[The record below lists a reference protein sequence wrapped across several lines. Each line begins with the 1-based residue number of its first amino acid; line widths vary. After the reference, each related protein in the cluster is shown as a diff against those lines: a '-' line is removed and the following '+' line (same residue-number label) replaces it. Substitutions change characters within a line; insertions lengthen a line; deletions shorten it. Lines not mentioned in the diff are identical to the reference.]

1 MDFDEETR
9 RMKDRAFKKELEF
22 QRKLHPDADKDM
34 QERNIRKKIYGSS
47 RGGGAMLDL
56 TQRPGGMRMPPK
68 KKFKEGKKVKRK
80 LPKTP
85 TKAQRARGP
94 EAGMAGF
101 GTAQPESIAKRV
113 KPGLASGVRG
123 TPKNPVGGP
132 ETVGMLERLTGK
144 ARKKAPKVV
153 KDVEKKVG
161 AALGYESGGKIRGCG
176 MASKGT
182 RPVKMVRMKGS

>member
-1 MDFDEETR
+1 MDFDDEIK
-9 RMKDRAFKKELEF
+9 RMKDRAVKKDLKF
-22 QRKLHPDADKDM
+22 QQKLNPDVNKVKQEAQVRKGV
-34 QERNIRKKIYGSS
+34 YG
-47 RGGGAMLDL
+47 RGGGGGAMLDL

-101 GTAQPESIAKRV
+101 GAAQPESIAKRV

-161 AALGYESGGKIRGCG
+161 AALGYESGGKIRGYGLARGGKAC
-176 MASKGT
+176 
-182 RPVKMVRMKGS
+182 KMR